1 MFFSPTLG
9 SGGAERQVLRLLKHL
24 DRRVVRPSLSVARAG
39 GSYEPWLPQ
48 DIGLHVCTTRARSSL
63 LSSAQSILP
72 LRRRIQEERPD
83 VVASLI
89 TSANIA
95 LASALASLPRPPK
108 LVLGVQNNF
117 SMAMA
122 DRPWHLRMP
131 MGPLCQHAYGRADHI
146 VALSQGVA
154 NDFQRQLP
162 VSTHKTSVVYNAGT
176 DTDLENMAREPL
188 PIARPSRPLI
198 VACGRLIAQKDLPTL
213 LRALSRMQA
222 KAELWVLGTGPLKA
236 ELIAFAEHLGL
247 SQRVRWLGF
256 VVNPF
261 PYMAAADVFA
271 LSSRWEGFANVLV
284 EALACGTP
292 VVATDCPYGPAEIL
306 EGGRHGR
313 LVPVRA
319 PSALASAL
327 DAALVEGKNETLSAR
342 CRERA
347 RAFDAA
353 SSARGY
359 AQVFSAI
366 AASSVAQS

>member
-24 DRRVVRPSLSVARAG
+24 DRRLVRPSLSVARAG

-48 DIGLHVCTTRARSSL
+48 DIGLHVCTTREKSSL
-63 LSSAQSILP
+63 LSSAQSISP
-72 LRRRIQEERPD
+72 RRRRIEQERPD
-83 VVASLI
+83 IVASLI

-122 DRPWHLRMP
+122 ARPWHLRLP
-131 MGPLCQHAYGRADHI
+131 MGPLCQRAYRRADHI
-146 VALSQGVA
+146 VALSHGVA
-154 NDFQRQLP
+154 NDLHRYLP
-162 VSTHKTSVVYNAGT
+162 VSAHKTSVVYNAGT
-176 DTDLENMAREPL
+176 DTDLERMAREPL
-188 PIARPSRPLI
+188 PVPRPSRPLI
-198 VACGRLIAQKDLPTL
+198 VACGRLIAQKDISTL

-222 KAELWVLGTGPLKA
+222 KAELWVLGTGPLQA
-236 ELIAFAEHLGL
+236 ELMAFAEHLGL

-256 VVNPF
+256 VANPF

-271 LSSRWEGFANVLV
+271 LSSRWEGFANVVV

-292 VVATDCPYGPAEIL
+292 VVATDCHYGPAEIL
-306 EGGRHGR
+306 EGGRFGR

-327 DAALVEGKNETLSAR
+327 DATLVEGKNDALSER
-342 CRERA
+342 CRA
-347 RAFDAA
+347 RAHDFDAA

-359 AQVFSAI
+359 ARIFTEVAR
-366 AASSVAQS
+366 AAV